1 MRQRAYRLQR
11 ARLYLKAE
19 LGGKADGAEHPE
31 RVLVKAALRL
41 AHAAEKAAPE
51 VVPPAEG
58 VRYLPGCVHGH
69 GVHGEIAPRE
79 VGFQRTAEGDAVGTA
94 VVGVGA
100 LGAEGGDLD
109 LAAGGEDGDR
119 AVLYARGHAAR
130 EEGEHLL
137 RHGGGGGVP
146 VRGAAAKQAV
156 AHAAP
161 GEYGLVTGR
170 AEGA

>member
-1 MRQRAYRLQR
+1 MHGLQR
-11 ARLYLKAE
+11 ARLYVEAQ
-19 LGGKADGAEHPE
+19 LGGEADGAQHAQ
-31 RVLVKAALRL
+31 RVLVEAALRL
-41 AHAAEKAAPE
+41 AHAAEQPALEVGAA
-51 VVPPAEG
+51 AEG
-58 VRYLPGCVHGH
+58 VGDMPRGVHGH
-69 GVHGEIAPRE
+69 GVHGEVPPRE
-79 VGFQRTAEGDAVGTA
+79 VGLQRTAEGDAVGPA